1 MKKALKY
8 FGLFLLIIIIALIA
22 APFLFK
28 NKIIELAKTEANK
41 SLNATVNFGAFDLS
55 IFSSFPNFRFKIND
69 VTVVGKGDFAKDTLF
84 SNEALFLDLNLMSV
98 IKGDQYKVSKIELIR
113 PRINAIVLPDG
124 RANWDITIPDST
136 KKVAASS
143 EPTKFKLSLKELKIV
158 EAYIVY
164 DDKKSNMSSK
174 IEKMNYTMNGDFS
187 QDVFDMNNLADIEK
201 LTFVYA
207 GIPYLNGVK
216 TTLNAALKMD
226 MGNSVY
232 TFKEN
237 ELGLNDLH
245 LGFDGFVQMKDK
257 NILTDVKFNAKE
269 TDFKNILSLIP
280 NVYTKDFKDVKT
292 SGKLALNGFAKGTYN
307 DKSLPAFGAHLK
319 ISDAMFKYPSL
330 PKSVNN
336 IQFDVNVDNPNGQ
349 PDATVTDIK
358 RLHIEMA
365 GNPVDV
371 RMIIR
376 TPVSDPN
383 IDGTVKGK
391 INLASVREFIPME
404 KGDDLNG
411 MVDADITLKGRMSSI
426 EKKKYEEF
434 NAQGFVNISQMKY
447 KSSAFPEPVS
457 IYTMQL
463 KFSPKVVDL
472 VALSAVMGKSDFNAK
487 GTIEDFL
494 PYVFRDS
501 TIKGNF
507 TFSSSVLDINGL
519 TGNKPATANA
529 ETKPSEPMKV
539 VEIPKN
545 IDFVLTSSIGK
556 VFYDNLQLDNIVGK
570 IIVKDARVTIE
581 NTKMNLMD
589 GAMVMNGY
597 YDTKNIKKPTI
608 NYSLNITDF
617 DVQKTFTAFNTIQK
631 LAPIGKYTTGKFSC
645 SLNNLTSQLD
655 QSMMPDMSTLTA
667 SGDILTKTTRVS
679 GFEPISK
686 LADAI
691 KMPQYKALDVSN
703 IKMLFEVKDGRIN
716 IKPFNLKLNNGSAN
730 VSGSTGLDQTIKY
743 TWDFEIPRSEF
754 GTQANNF
761 ADQLLSSANKKGMA
775 IKMSDKIKFA
785 ALIGGTITKPTV
797 TTNLKEIAGNAIK
810 DLKQQAVQVLEQ
822 KKEEVIAD
830 VKAKASVEAEKILAQ
845 AKEQADKVKAEA
857 ANLSQQILDES
868 EKQAAALENGGANV
882 FEKLANKKIAET
894 TRKEGVKKAKK
905 VTDEAN
911 AKSDAILN
919 AGQEQAN
926 KLK

>member
-1 MKKALKY
+1 MKKTLKF
-8 FGLFLLIIIIALIA
+8 FGLFLLIIILALIA

-28 NKIIELAKTEANK
+28 NKIIEMAKVEANK
-41 SLNATVNFGAFDLS
+41 NLNATVNFGAFDLS
-55 IFSSFPNFRFKIND
+55 IFSSFPDFRFKIND
-69 VTVVGKGDFAKDTLF
+69 VTVVGKGDFEKDTLF
-84 SNEALFLDLNLMSV
+84 SNKELFLDLNLMSV

-124 RANWDITIPDST
+124 RANWDITITDST
-136 KKVAASS
+136 KKETTSA

-164 DDKKSNMSSK
+164 DDKKSNMRSK
-174 IEKMNYTMNGDFS
+174 IENMNYTMNGDFN

-216 TTLNAALKMD
+216 TKLNAALKMD
-226 MGNSVY
+226 MANSVY

-257 NILTDVKFNAKE
+257 NILTDIKFNAKE

-307 DKSLPAFGAHLK
+307 EKSLPAFGAHLK
-319 ISDAMFKYPSL
+319 IMDAMFKYPSL

-336 IQFDVNVDNPNGQ
+336 IQLDVNVDNPNGQ
-349 PDATVTDIK
+349 PDATVVDIK
-358 RLHIEMA
+358 KLHIEMA

-457 IYTMQL
+457 IFTMQL
-463 KFSPKVVDL
+463 KFSPKIVDL
-472 VALSAVMGKSDFNAK
+472 AALRAVMGKSDFNAK

-494 PYVFRDS
+494 PYIFRDS

-507 TFSSSVLDINGL
+507 TFTSSVLDINGL
-519 TGNKPATANA
+519 TGNKPAPANA
-529 ETKPSEPMKV
+529 EAKPSEPMTV

-545 IDFVLTSSIGK
+545 IDFVLVSSIGK
-556 VFYDNLQLDNIVGK
+556 VYYDNLQLENVAGK
-570 IIVKDARVTIE
+570 IIVKEARVTIE

-597 YDTKNIKKPTI
+597 YDTKNIKKPAI

-617 DVQKTFTAFNTIQK
+617 DVQKTFTAFNTVQK
-631 LAPIGKYTTGKFSC
+631 LAPIGKYT
-645 SLNNLTSQLD
+645 NNLTGHLD

-667 SGDILTKTTRVS
+667 SGDLLTKATRVS

-716 IKPFNLKLNNGSAN
+716 IKPFNLKLNNGNAN
-730 VSGSTGLDQTIKY
+730 VSGSTGLDQSIKY

-761 ADQLLSSANKKGMA
+761 ADQLLSSANKKGME

-785 ALIGGTITKPTV
+785 ALIGGTITKPTI

-845 AKEQADKVKAEA
+845 AKEQADKLKAEA
-857 ANLSQQILDES
+857 ANLSQQILAES
-868 EKQAAALENGGANV
+868 DKQAAALENSGANV
-882 FEKLANKKIAET
+882 FEKLANKKLAEA
-894 TRKEGVKKAKK
+894 TRKEGAKKAKK